1 MSYLVL
7 ARKYRPG
14 TFEAVEGQEVV
25 TRTLKHAIERDRVG
39 HALLFCGPRG
49 VGKTSVARVFS
60 KALNCLN
67 RKNGE
72 PCNECAHCTEIQ
84 LGKSF
89 SVQEIDG
96 ASHNGVDTIRE
107 LIDHFRTPPPPG
119 FSYKIYI
126 IDEVH
131 MLSTAAFNA
140 LLKSLEEPPPQTI
153 FILATTEVHKIPDTV
168 LSRCQRYDFRSLP
181 VSSIEQSLQEIA
193 KKEGM
198 AVEPGVFR
206 LVARLADG
214 SMRDAQSIFDRV
226 SLFSKDI
233 IREEEASKLLGVSGG
248 RSLLKLVEAVCRRET
263 NEALSTL
270 SQMCHQGLDLTLLL
284 RDFAGFFRELMLI
297 RSGGRG
303 ILKEDGLAE
312 EEIIERE
319 RATAHLSDHD
329 LQELERMA
337 RVGCDAALRTAFP
350 RYAFEALLVRMSTRI
365 PVEDIASLID
375 KISNNP
381 TSQKIA
387 STAPQRISSA
397 QSSPARKASDD
408 KLPKPTG
415 PSLDWRAFVA
425 FTESKS
431 SKILAEYL
439 KRFQIKQFAGG
450 VLSAT
455 APQFTIQTLKK
466 SDEQQRLKTLLQE
479 FSGSE
484 GWVIDLSPA
493 ESQGG
498 SMTEEATE
506 KRKTQ
511 KSSAEANLVQ
521 HPQVQALQALFPGSE
536 IEHIDISTPYSEGD
550 EL

>member
-14 TFEAVEGQEVV
+14 TFESVEGQDVV
-25 TRTLKHAIERDRVG
+25 TRTLKHAIDRDRVG

-72 PCNECAHCTEIQ
+72 PCNTCAHCTEIQ

-89 SVQEIDG
+89 AVQEIDG

-119 FSYKIYI
+119 FPYKIYI

-181 VSSIEQSLQEIA
+181 VTSIEQSLQEIA

-198 AVEPGVFR
+198 TVEPGVFR

-226 SLFSKDI
+226 SLFSNEI

-248 RSLLKLVEAVCRRET
+248 RSLLRLVEAVCRRET
-263 NEALSTL
+263 SEALSLL
-270 SQMCHQGLDLTLLL
+270 SQMCHQGLDLTLLI

-297 RSGGRG
+297 RSGGR
-303 ILKEDGLAE
+303 ILLKEDGLSE

-329 LQELERMA
+329 LQELERLA
-337 RVGCDAALRTAFP
+337 RIGCDAALRTAFP

-375 KISNNP
+375 KLSTGS
-381 TSQKIA
+381 TSASPQKG
-387 STAPQRISSA
+387 SA
-397 QSSPARKASDD
+397 QRVSATPSVSRKASDD
-408 KLPKPTG
+408 KLPSPSG
-415 PSLDWRAFVA
+415 PSLDWRSFVA

-450 VLSAT
+450 ILSAT

-466 SDEQQRLKTLLQE
+466 SDEQLRLKKLLQD
-479 FSGSE
+479 FSGTENWSIE
-484 GWVIDLSPA
+484 LTAADS
-493 ESQGG
+493 STG
-498 SMTEEATE
+498 SLTEEAAE

-536 IEHIDISTPYSEGD
+536 IEHIDVATTYSEGD